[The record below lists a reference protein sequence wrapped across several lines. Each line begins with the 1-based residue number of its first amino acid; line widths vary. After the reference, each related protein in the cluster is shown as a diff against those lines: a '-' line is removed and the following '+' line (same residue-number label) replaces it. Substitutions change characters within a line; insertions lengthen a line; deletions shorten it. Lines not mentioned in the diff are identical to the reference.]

1 MPNTYIGYEG
11 SFGWAIQMLQEG
23 HKVQR
28 AGWNGKGMWLILQSG
43 SQVELREGSC
53 YYNAGLRNVTI
64 DPHIDMFTAGGT
76 MQPGWLASQADMLA
90 LDWCIVRDNHGK

>member
-28 AGWNGKGMWLILQSG
+28 ASWNDKGMWLVMQTG
-43 SQVELREGSC
+43 SEVELREGSC
-53 YYNAGLRNVTI
+53 YYKAGLRNVKI
-64 DPHIDMFTAGGT
+64 DAHIDMFTASGS
-76 MQPGWLASQADMLA
+76 MQPGWLASQSDMLSN
-90 LDWCIVRDNHGK
+90 DWCIVK